1 MRPAAASRHAG
12 EADHQPKYKGFRAA
26 HLIAHPDE
34 ILNTLE
40 TDQPYPL
47 KMAWFYA
54 TNGIANTTNA
64 QGKRWYKALQKMEF
78 NVVQDVFMTP
88 TAMGLCDLFL
98 PVTTF
103 ANTTAWCCPTSAGTP
118 TWSWP

>member
-1 MRPAAASRHAG
+1 MCIRDS
-12 EADHQPKYKGFRAA
+12 
-26 HLIAHPDE
+26 
-34 ILNTLE
+34 
-40 TDQPYPL
+40 
-47 KMAWFYA
+47 
-54 TNGIANTTNA
+54 TTNA

-103 ANTTAWCCPTSAGTP
+103 AEHDLSLIHIGRPLRTCRCAPRS
-118 TWSWP
+118 S